1 MPARFKQIALTAL
14 LLLSVVFR
22 ASSPSLK
29 SLVILDVP
37 PVEPYRQLINAIAY
51 VETVNDTLA
60 YNPIEQAAGIFQIR
74 PIRLAEYNR
83 LTGEKYK
90 MKDLFNYEV
99 SEKIFLFFAD
109 RIGPYNTEMI
119 ARKWNGSG
127 HRTTFYWNRIKKY
140 L

>member
-1 MPARFKQIALTAL
+1 MPARFKQIALTIFL
-14 LLLSVVFR
+14 LLAVVFR

-29 SLVILDVP
+29 SVVIFDVP
-37 PVEPYRQLINAIAY
+37 PVEPYKQLMNAIAY
-51 VETVNDTLA
+51 VETKYDTLA
-60 YNPIEQAAGIFQIR
+60 YNPMEQAAGIFQIR

-83 LTGEKYK
+83 LTGEKYE
-90 MKDLFNYEV
+90 MKDLFNYKV

-127 HRTTFYWNRIKKY
+127 HRTIYYWNRIKRY